1 MITKQDE
8 KFNPIVASEIFD
20 LLNGI
25 RCDKKT
31 SLPLAFS
38 NTEMLKDFFRD
49 DKDTSPDNY
58 LLADYK
64 PGEKIV
70 ELGKI
75 ADSYLKSSA
84 NFSYAEVPLG
94 FIVKG
99 EVIVNKGGKATK
111 RLSEG
116 DFIGLFETSD
126 WLLTGRKREIGEW
139 NLTNDSPTKIIYFG
153 ATSFRGDDFNHK
165 KLKDYLV
172 DIARND
178 YVPQPITT
186 LPLLDWV
193 ASHTTKSRLNDY
205 AIIAH
210 THLLPN
216 NFPFFRQLSYLVS
229 FNRMFVLEKPY
240 STVKKTFN
248 DLVQSGC
255 EVIPVNMEPGF
266 PYEYAIKKS
275 LDILW
280 AKVIEE
286 QKKTGFKKLLII
298 DDGGDLWLSI
308 PWNDLEGVSI
318 AGVEQTQRGITRI
331 KNSNHRIPPIISV
344 ASSGVKKIVESIFI
358 GRSVVNKLKELRVLS
373 KSKRIG
379 IMGMGSIGQ
388 AATQRLNELGYKPLF
403 YDSDYKKDGG
413 TSQYCSSIDVL
424 LDQSD
429 IIIGTT
435 GFDSLKGIP
444 FERVRGR
451 KILASA
457 SSADVEFASLLKIVE
472 STTSPFGTRYVK
484 INNNLSFDI
493 LNGGY
498 PINFDRQ
505 SDATPSEDIVL
516 TRCLMYTGAMQSAK
530 LIKNGVQDGA
540 IYNLDIITQQKLLE
554 RWIEDKNKTGHI
566 PDIKENEID
575 NIVKHSNIEEFK
587 NMESAWED

>member
-8 KFNPIVASEIFD
+8 KFNHIAATEIFD
-20 LLNGI
+20 LLNNI

-38 NTEMLKDFFRD
+38 NTEMLKDFFKNN
-49 DKDTSPDNY
+49 KDTSSDNY
-58 LLADYK
+58 LLTNYK

-75 ADSYLKSSA
+75 TDSYLKSSA

-94 FIVKG
+94 LIVQG
-99 EVIVNKGGKATK
+99 EVIVSKGGKATK
-111 RLSEG
+111 RLSQG

-126 WLLTGRKREIGEW
+126 WILTGKKREIGEW
-139 NLTNDSPTKIIYFG
+139 SLTNDSPTKIIYFG
-153 ATSFRGDDFNHK
+153 AASFQGGDGNHN

-172 DIARND
+172 NIARND
-178 YVPQPITT
+178 FVPQPITT

-240 STVKKTFN
+240 STVRKTFN
-248 DLVQSGC
+248 DLIQSGC
-255 EVIPVNMEPGF
+255 EVIQVNMEPGF

-331 KNSNHRIPPIISV
+331 KNSNHHIPPIVSV

-358 GRSVVNKLKELRVLS
+358 GRSVVDKLKKLRVLNQ
-373 KSKRIG
+373 SKRVG

-388 AATQRLNELGYKPLF
+388 AASQRLSELGYKPLF

-413 TSQYCSSIDVL
+413 ASNYCSSIDAL
-424 LDQSD
+424 LNQSD

-435 GFDSLKGIP
+435 GSDSLKGIP

-451 KILASA
+451 KILVSA
-457 SSADVEFASLLKIVE
+457 SSADVEFASLLKITG
-472 STTSPFGTRYVK
+472 STASPFGTRCVN
-484 INNNLSFDI
+484 INHNLSFDI

-505 SDATPSEDIVL
+505 SDATSSEDIVL
-516 TRCLMYTGAMQSAK
+516 TRCLMYAGAMQSAK
-530 LIKNGVQDGA
+530 LIEDGMQDGA
-540 IYNLDIITQQKLLE
+540 IYNLDVITQQKLLE
-554 RWIEDKNKTGHI
+554 KWIEDKNKMGHT

-575 NIVKHSNIEEFK
+575 NIIKHSNIEEFK
-587 NMESAWED
+587 NMESVWED

>member
-1 MITKQDE
+1 MITKQNE
-8 KFNPIVASEIFD
+8 KFNPVSASEIFD
-20 LLNGI
+20 LLTKIPSN
-25 RCDKKT
+25 KK
-31 SLPLAFS
+31 SFLPLAFS
-38 NTEMLKDFFRD
+38 NIEVLKTFFKNNRD
-49 DKDTSPDNY
+49 DDTNY
-58 LLADYK
+58 LLVDY
-64 PGEKIV
+64 PEEIKIV
-70 ELGKI
+70 NSGKI
-75 ADSYLKSSA
+75 ANDYLKSDQ

-94 FIVKG
+94 FIVEG

-111 RLSEG
+111 RLSQG

-126 WLLTGRKREIGEW
+126 WISTGKKREIGEW
-139 NLTNDSPTKIIYFG
+139 SLVNNTPTKIIYFG
-153 ATSFRGDDFNHK
+153 ASSFQGDSTDVN

-172 DIARND
+172 NIARND
-178 YVPQPITT
+178 LVPQPITT

-216 NFPFFRQLSYLVS
+216 NYPFFRQLSYLVS

-240 STVKKTFN
+240 STIRKTFN

-255 EVIPVNMEPGF
+255 EVISVNMEPGF

-286 QKKTGFKKLLII
+286 QKKSGFKKLLII
-298 DDGGDLWLSI
+298 DDGGDLWLSL
-308 PWNDLEGVSI
+308 PWNDLEGVLI

-331 KNSNHRIPPIISV
+331 KNTNHRIPPIVSV

-358 GRSVVNKLKELRVLS
+358 GRSVVDKLTELRILNQ
-373 KSKRIG
+373 SKRIG
-379 IMGMGSIGQ
+379 IMGLGSIGES
-388 AATQRLNELGYKPLF
+388 AAKRLNELGYKPFF
-403 YDSDYKKDGG
+403 YDSNNKKDDA
-413 TSQYCSSIDVL
+413 SYCSSIDVL
-424 LDQSD
+424 LNQSD

-435 GFDSLKGIP
+435 GADSLKGIP

-457 SSADVEFASLLKIVE
+457 SSADVEFASLLKIAE
-472 STTSPFGTRYVK
+472 PTASPFGTRYVK
-484 INNNLSFDI
+484 INDNLSFDI

-505 SDATPSEDIVL
+505 RDATPSEDIVL
-516 TRCLMYTGAMQSAK
+516 TRCLMYAGAMQSAR
-530 LIKNGVQDGA
+530 LIENGVQEGV
-540 IYNLDIITQQKLLE
+540 IYNLDVITQQKLLE
-554 RWIEDKNKTGHI
+554 EWIKYKKRLGHN
-566 PDIKENEID
+566 PNIKEKEID
-575 NIVKHSNIEEFK
+575 SIVEHSSIEEFK
-587 NMESAWED
+587 NLESVWED